1 MAMLIAAPLLGCA
14 GSASKVEARSL
25 PFLVETRYRPEDCR
39 SAGSPRKLI
48 ESGRA
53 LDIDGD
59 RQADLVRRGET
70 MLVRSASYPA
80 LKAERPWVRVPATSD
95 AFGDA
100 GVRELV
106 KSSVLG
112 PDLAFLQ
119 ADQRG
124 AIPQVQSWVDAGDAS
139 PQRIVSG
146 FAAPGAEP
154 NTRVSWRLDRDG
166 SLRSI
171 QVVREDVRTSGGVAS
186 ESYDLRPGALEVPAV
201 PAPSDIVDAGDLP
214 AIAFL
219 KTGESWSGACRN
231 DDDALSAK
239 KLACYRATVGDAS
252 AEEWMSARAGRSWTD
267 PKECT

>member
-1 MAMLIAAPLLGCA
+1 MARYRAAGAVAAMAMLIAAPLLGCA
-14 GSASKVEARSL
+14 GSASRAKADGGPKVAS
-25 PFLVETRYRPEDCR
+25 FLIKTRYQPKDCR
-39 SAGSPRKLI
+39 SAGSPRMLI
-48 ESGRA
+48 DSGRA
-53 LDIDGD
+53 VDIDGD

-80 LKAERPWVRVPATSD
+80 LTAERSWIRVPATSD
-95 AFGDA
+95 AFGEA

-171 QVVREDVRTSGGVAS
+171 QVVREDVRASGGVAS
-186 ESYDLRPGALEVPAV
+186 ESYDLRPGALEVPAM
-201 PAPSDIVDAGDLP
+201 PAPSDTQD
-214 AIAFL
+214 
-219 KTGESWSGACRN
+219 
-231 DDDALSAK
+231 
-239 KLACYRATVGDAS
+239 VGVP
-252 AEEWMSARAGRSWTD
+252 GRGRV
-267 PKECT
+267 